1 MSVNETP
8 QEPALVVE
16 NLSFRYRRRE
26 ENAIKDISFDLD
38 AGELLLVAGSS
49 GSGKTTLAR
58 CINGLIPRSYK
69 GDLKGTVRI
78 YGKEVAEMNPAKIA
92 QSVGTLL
99 QDPERQVVGAY
110 VANELAFGLENLG
123 IVRTEMIQRIKTTL
137 DHLGIG
143 HLYDRDTYHLS
154 GGEKQ
159 KVALGG
165 ALVMDPSILL
175 LDEPL
180 ASLDPVSARDALLLF
195 RRLADEGKTVIIV
208 EHRVEDVL
216 TIDPD
221 KVIYIEDGKVHYCG
235 SPKGLVDHIDY
246 RQVKLHASVTIK
258 LAKNDPKPEFASAI
272 SPNDDTKPVILFEN
286 VAFRYEEGPMVL
298 QDINLEI
305 RKGDIIAL
313 LGPNG
318 VGKTTLVKHTIGLL
332 KPTEGQVIVNGEKTH
347 EKSVAQLAHTI
358 GYVFQNPRYMLFAPT
373 VNEELAFGPSNL
385 GKNKEAIEKSVE
397 EAVTMLNLGGNEKFA
412 PLALSFGQ
420 QKRVSI
426 AAIVSM
432 GSKVLLMDE
441 PTAGQDYWN
450 YRAFMEGILSVPHFD
465 AVVFITHDLDLAL
478 IYATRVILM
487 KEGRIVADGPAEE
500 VLIDKDQLEQCRV
513 VPTSLLE
520 ENLKRLDQTGR
531 FFPAEVLAH
540 Q

>member
-1 MSVNETP
+1 MSEKNLP

-16 NLSFRYRRRE
+16 DLSFRYRRRDE
-26 ENAIKDISFDLD
+26 KAIKNISLSLN
-38 AGELLLVAGSS
+38 AGEMMLIAGSS

-69 GDLKGTVRI
+69 GAIEGSVRI
-78 YGKEVAEMNPAKIA
+78 YGNEVVEMDPGKVA

-110 VANELAFGLENLG
+110 VANELAFGLENLA
-123 IVRTEMIQRIKTTL
+123 IPRPEMIQRIKTTL

-143 HLYDRDTYHLS
+143 HLYERDTFHLS

-180 ASLDPVSARDALLLF
+180 ASLDPVSAKDALQLF
-195 RRLADEGKTVIIV
+195 RRLTDEGKTVIIV
-208 EHRVEDVL
+208 EHRVESVFS
-216 TIDPD
+216 IDPD
-221 KVIYIEDGKVHYCG
+221 QVIYMEDGEIRYSG
-235 SPKGLVDHIDY
+235 APDGLVDHVDY
-246 RQVKLHASVTIK
+246 RQVKLPAPVVIE
-258 LAKNDPKPEFASAI
+258 LAKNDPKPEFISAI
-272 SPNDDTKPVILFEN
+272 SPNGNTTPVVSFEN
-286 VAFRYEEGPMVL
+286 VNFRYDEGPIVL
-298 QDINLEI
+298 SDINLDI
-305 RKGDIIAL
+305 RKGEIIAL

-318 VGKTTLVKHTIGLL
+318 VGKTTLVKHAIGLL
-332 KPTEGQVIVNGEKTH
+332 KPTEGQVTVNGENTQDQ
-347 EKSVAQLAHTI
+347 SVAELAKTI

-373 VNEELAFGPSNL
+373 VKEELAFGPTNL
-385 GKNKEAIEKSVE
+385 GREKETIERSVA
-397 EAVTMLNLGGNEKFA
+397 EAVDMLNLGGNEEFA

-426 AAIVSM
+426 AAVVSM
-432 GSKVLLMDE
+432 GSNVLLMDE
-441 PTAGQDYWN
+441 PTAGQDHWN
-450 YRAFMEGILSVPHFD
+450 YRAFMEGILSMPHFD

-478 IYATRVILM
+478 VYATRVILM
-487 KEGRIVADGPAEE
+487 KEGRIVADGPTQE
-500 VLIDKDQLEQCRV
+500 VLIDKDLLNQCRV

-520 ENLKRLDQTGR
+520 ENIKRLDQTGR
-531 FFPAEVLAH
+531 FLSAEALAH
-540 Q
+540 I